1 MPSVTIDLRQFL
13 NQSHTGIAYNK
24 KEGLIQP
31 LRRFFIPLYR
41 TFVLSAV
48 FLLGLLRGGIS
59 LDAPADRFGVIWIPS
74 VNEISKPYFDF
85 AGFFGLH
92 FRSKK
97 GSILNIGVEE
107 KKVEHK
113 SPKSCRIESSNLIFT
128 GGVYALQ
135 GLYNKNTG
143 YGTHEG

>member
-1 MPSVTIDLRQFL
+1 MLCVYFPI
-13 NQSHTGIAYNK
+13 
-24 KEGLIQP
+24 LIFYTQKQY
-31 LRRFFIPLYR
+31 LASINSTYL
-41 TFVLSAV
+41 
-48 FLLGLLRGGIS
+48 
-59 LDAPADRFGVIWIPS
+59 
-74 VNEISKPYFDF
+74 
-85 AGFFGLH
+85 
-92 FRSKK
+92 

>member
-1 MPSVTIDLRQFL
+1 MPEKILIIDDEQD
-13 NQSHTGIAYNK
+13 IAD
-24 KEGLIQP
+24 
-31 LRRFFIPLYR
+31 
-41 TFVLSAV
+41 
-48 FLLGLLRGGIS
+48 LLEVYLK
-59 LDAPADRFGVIWIPS
+59 
-74 VNEISKPYFDF
+74 N
-85 AGFFGLH
+85 
-92 FRSKK
+92 

>member
-1 MPSVTIDLRQFL
+1 MPSATIDLRPFL

-85 AGFFGLH
+85 AGFFGVH

-97 GSILNIGVEE
+97 SPENQAFFNWWCEWGDLN
-107 KKVEHK
+107 
-113 SPKSCRIESSNLIFT
+113 PQAFA
-128 GGVYALQ
+128 GGF
-135 GLYNKNTG
+135 
-143 YGTHEG
+143 

>member
-97 GSILNIGVEE
+97 SPENQGFFQLVALDLTIDTRCIFALAGALKRIRWAYKVLHQPSI
-107 KKVEHK
+107 
-113 SPKSCRIESSNLIFT
+113 
-128 GGVYALQ
+128 
-135 GLYNKNTG
+135 
-143 YGTHEG
+143 THF

>member
-1 MPSVTIDLRQFL
+1 MPEKILIIDDEQD
-13 NQSHTGIAYNK
+13 IAD
-24 KEGLIQP
+24 
-31 LRRFFIPLYR
+31 
-41 TFVLSAV
+41 
-48 FLLGLLRGGIS
+48 LLEVYL
-59 LDAPADRFGVIWIPS
+59 
-74 VNEISKPYFDF
+74 
-85 AGFFGLH
+85 
-92 FRSKK
+92 KK

>member
-1 MPSVTIDLRQFL
+1 MDLIIPPF
-13 NQSHTGIAYNK
+13 SEAGIALLSSRSTHFGF
-24 KEGLIQP
+24 GL
-31 LRRFFIPLYR
+31 
-41 TFVLSAV
+41 VLSN
-48 FLLGLLRGGIS
+48 S
-59 LDAPADRFGVIWIPS
+59 
-74 VNEISKPYFDF
+74 
-85 AGFFGLH
+85 
-92 FRSKK
+92 

>member
-1 MPSVTIDLRQFL
+1 
-13 NQSHTGIAYNK
+13 K
-24 KEGLIQP
+24 KYCRSIRAAVLIM
-31 LRRFFIPLYR
+31 Y
-41 TFVLSAV
+41 
-48 FLLGLLRGGIS
+48 
-59 LDAPADRFGVIWIPS
+59 
-74 VNEISKPYFDF
+74 EIF
-85 AGFFGLH
+85 
-92 FRSKK
+92 

>member
-1 MPSVTIDLRQFL
+1 MAEF
-13 NQSHTGIAYNK
+13 G
-24 KEGLIQP
+24 
-31 LRRFFIPLYR
+31 LRRTTGNRVYGEPYQGFESLSFRQTEEHPLW
-41 TFVLSAV
+41 VL
-48 FLLGLLRGGIS
+48 FCI
-59 LDAPADRFGVIWIPS
+59 
-74 VNEISKPYFDF
+74 
-85 AGFFGLH
+85 
-92 FRSKK
+92 

>member
-1 MPSVTIDLRQFL
+1 MKHL
-13 NQSHTGIAYNK
+13 
-24 KEGLIQP
+24 
-31 LRRFFIPLYR
+31 
-41 TFVLSAV
+41 
-48 FLLGLLRGGIS
+48 
-59 LDAPADRFGVIWIPS
+59 
-74 VNEISKPYFDF
+74 
-85 AGFFGLH
+85 
-92 FRSKK
+92 

>member
-1 MPSVTIDLRQFL
+1 MPSATIDLRQFL
-13 NQSHTGIAYNK
+13 INLIRELHTIK
-24 KEGLIQP
+24 KRGLIQS

-59 LDAPADRFGVIWIPS
+59 LDAPADRFGVSWIPS

-97 GSILNIGVEE
+97 SPENQGFFQLVVRMGGFEPPSFRRRIL
-107 KKVEHK
+107 
-113 SPKSCRIESSNLIFT
+113 SPLCMPFHHIRI
-128 GGVYALQ
+128 
-135 GLYNKNTG
+135 KN
-143 YGTHEG
+143 

>member
-1 MPSVTIDLRQFL
+1 MHPQTGMVETITAPSALKNIEKSTKIRAK
-13 NQSHTGIAYNK
+13 N
-24 KEGLIQP
+24 
-31 LRRFFIPLYR
+31 
-41 TFVLSAV
+41 
-48 FLLGLLRGGIS
+48 
-59 LDAPADRFGVIWIPS
+59 
-74 VNEISKPYFDF
+74 
-85 AGFFGLH
+85 
-92 FRSKK
+92 K

>member
-1 MPSVTIDLRQFL
+1 MQKT
-13 NQSHTGIAYNK
+13 
-24 KEGLIQP
+24 
-31 LRRFFIPLYR
+31 
-41 TFVLSAV
+41 
-48 FLLGLLRGGIS
+48 
-59 LDAPADRFGVIWIPS
+59 
-74 VNEISKPYFDF
+74 
-85 AGFFGLH
+85 
-92 FRSKK
+92 

>member
-1 MPSVTIDLRQFL
+1 MEVTL
-13 NQSHTGIAYNK
+13 GIHVSSA
-24 KEGLIQP
+24 
-31 LRRFFIPLYR
+31 FSTAFIII
-41 TFVLSAV
+41 FV
-48 FLLGLLRGGIS
+48 IK
-59 LDAPADRFGVIWIPS
+59 
-74 VNEISKPYFDF
+74 N
-85 AGFFGLH
+85 
-92 FRSKK
+92 

>member
-1 MPSVTIDLRQFL
+1 MNHLAELTKKGDCRSNP
-13 NQSHTGIAYNK
+13 IAAAAF
-24 KEGLIQP
+24 E
-31 LRRFFIPLYR
+31 F
-41 TFVLSAV
+41 S
-48 FLLGLLRGGIS
+48 
-59 LDAPADRFGVIWIPS
+59 
-74 VNEISKPYFDF
+74 
-85 AGFFGLH
+85 
-92 FRSKK
+92 

>member
-1 MPSVTIDLRQFL
+1 MPSATIDLRQFL
-13 NQSHTGIAYNK
+13 INLIRELHTIK
-24 KEGLIQP
+24 KRGLIQS

-59 LDAPADRFGVIWIPS
+59 LDAPADRFGVSWIPS

-97 GSILNIGVEE
+97 SPENQGFFQLVVRMGGFEPPSFRRRIL
-107 KKVEHK
+107 
-113 SPKSCRIESSNLIFT
+113 SPLCMPFHHIRIKTLNPCRQRRIL
-128 GGVYALQ
+128 
-135 GLYNKNTG
+135 
-143 YGTHEG
+143 

>member
-1 MPSVTIDLRQFL
+1 MGFILE
-13 NQSHTGIAYNK
+13 AK
-24 KEGLIQP
+24 KKALKI
-31 LRRFFIPLYR
+31 
-41 TFVLSAV
+41 
-48 FLLGLLRGGIS
+48 
-59 LDAPADRFGVIWIPS
+59 
-74 VNEISKPYFDF
+74 
-85 AGFFGLH
+85 
-92 FRSKK
+92 

>member
-1 MPSVTIDLRQFL
+1 MKLIFR
-13 NQSHTGIAYNK
+13 NK
-24 KEGLIQP
+24 KT
-31 LRRFFIPLYR
+31 R
-41 TFVLSAV
+41 TTA
-48 FLLGLLRGGIS
+48 
-59 LDAPADRFGVIWIPS
+59 
-74 VNEISKPYFDF
+74 VNEFPNLLI
-85 AGFFGLH
+85 
-92 FRSKK
+92 

>member
-1 MPSVTIDLRQFL
+1 MRDIV
-13 NQSHTGIAYNK
+13 K
-24 KEGLIQP
+24 
-31 LRRFFIPLYR
+31 
-41 TFVLSAV
+41 
-48 FLLGLLRGGIS
+48 
-59 LDAPADRFGVIWIPS
+59 
-74 VNEISKPYFDF
+74 ISKYNPDTK
-85 AGFFGLH
+85 
-92 FRSKK
+92 S

>member
-48 FLLGLLRGGIS
+48 FLLGLLRGGIP

-97 GSILNIGVEE
+97 SPENQGFFQLVVRMGGFEPPSFRRRILSPLCMPFHHIRIKNI
-107 KKVEHK
+107 
-113 SPKSCRIESSNLIFT
+113 
-128 GGVYALQ
+128 
-135 GLYNKNTG
+135 
-143 YGTHEG
+143 

>member
-1 MPSVTIDLRQFL
+1 MIELIDGYAL
-13 NQSHTGIAYNK
+13 SEKT
-24 KEGLIQP
+24 
-31 LRRFFIPLYR
+31 LYTLSIR
-41 TFVLSAV
+41 EFVLAAKASNVTGAS
-48 FLLGLLRGGIS
+48 FQ
-59 LDAPADRFGVIWIPS
+59 
-74 VNEISKPYFDF
+74 Y
-85 AGFFGLH
+85 
-92 FRSKK
+92 KK